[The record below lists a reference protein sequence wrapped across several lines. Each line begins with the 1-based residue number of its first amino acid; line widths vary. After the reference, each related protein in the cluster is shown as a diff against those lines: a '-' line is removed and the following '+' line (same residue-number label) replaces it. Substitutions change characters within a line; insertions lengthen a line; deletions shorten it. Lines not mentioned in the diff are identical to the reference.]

1 MENIMLGASK
11 VAVFQ
16 VIAEFLG
23 RFMKALSMEFL
34 FFGAIG
40 LLAILWIFAIVRT
53 RHSYELRLLKSVGKL
68 NKYLTKTPYIE
79 EGNLIEFNNKMK
91 TVPQTLRYCWQEY
104 MLNRDK
110 MPSEY
115 INVKSCIEQP
125 SKTSS
130 YTNTV
135 RGCKMFT
142 IVLALLSFLLGLAS
156 IGIET
161 PIGTSNVFAGN
172 LTSVIVSLFVSAIT
186 PVSIMAF
193 GYIFVIFLNARQSAI
208 VADLYY
214 SFHEFQRS
222 IDKACTKLPDFIDYE
237 VLFTK
242 KEIRNGIPVLQEYLE
257 KMSLLEQ
264 KRKEEETLAPA
275 EYEEY
280 EFEKLGVDNSLLLD
294 RAMKESEKY
303 LTIKSNLSER
313 IKDIEKKQYTLQK
326 AYDEQTKEYER
337 RIQASN
343 ESIQQLNEQMQS
355 TNSKIESNY
364 IRKRVNDEQQRL
376 QQVLSDQDN
385 ANQRFQKDQDIM
397 QAEIDKYKKD
407 IEKRK
412 TVAEDAMIAEC
423 KTYVNKV
430 YEKVSKVALE
440 KIEPYTKQL
449 EEQQEELKGK
459 ITTLDNQAVEK
470 MEVIKAMED
479 KLSTLEHEFNLK
491 TAEIEALKS
500 VKEYFTSEEFFKR
513 VALEKKDLEQYVQS
527 RQGERAL
534 ISEKEYDGAL
544 ATEDLGA
551 IEIQQSATAVNN
563 EELSVALEQLEQ
575 LKQQNE
581 QLLAQNEKA
590 TKEKEALLQENQK
603 LKSTSANLTKEQEK
617 LKKTIDETLTTISL
631 QEKEAVQDKRVQ
643 DLQSIKL
650 SHIPYSGKY
659 TAVPAKSQ
667 SRKNSTLKT
676 SLNKLLQTVERLN
689 DTKTVTKNAKVNK
702 K

>member
-1 MENIMLGASK
+1 MTKRKKEKIKMENIMLGASK

-172 LTSVIVSLFVSAIT
+172 LTSVIVSLFVSAII

-479 KLSTLEHEFNLK
+479 KLATLEHEFNLK

-590 TKEKEALLQENQK
+590 TKEKEALLQ
-603 LKSTSANLTKEQEK
+603 
-617 LKKTIDETLTTISL
+617 
-631 QEKEAVQDKRVQ
+631 
-643 DLQSIKL
+643 
-650 SHIPYSGKY
+650 
-659 TAVPAKSQ
+659 
-667 SRKNSTLKT
+667 
-676 SLNKLLQTVERLN
+676 
-689 DTKTVTKNAKVNK
+689 
-702 K
+702 

>member
-1 MENIMLGASK
+1 MKMGNIMLGASK

-16 VIAEFLG
+16 LVAEFVG
-23 RFMKALSMEFL
+23 RFMKAINMEYL
-34 FFGAIG
+34 FFGSVG
-40 LLAILWIFAIVRT
+40 LLALLWIFAIVRT
-53 RHSYELRLLKSVGKL
+53 RHSYELKLLQSVNKL

-91 TVPQTLRYCWQEY
+91 AVPQTLRYCWQEY
-104 MLNRDK
+104 MLSRDK

-115 INVKSCIEQP
+115 MNVKSCIEQP

-142 IVLALLSFLLGLAS
+142 VVLALLSFLLGLAS
-156 IGIET
+156 VGIES
-161 PIGTSNVFAGN
+161 PIATSNIFAGN
-172 LTSVIVSLFVSAIT
+172 LASVIVNLFVSLVI
-186 PVSIMAF
+186 PVAIMAL
-193 GYIFVIFLNARQSAI
+193 GYLFVIFLNARQSAI

-214 SFHEFQRS
+214 TFHEFQRG

-257 KMSLLEQ
+257 KMSILEQ
-264 KRKEEETLAPA
+264 KRKDEEALAPV

-280 EFEKLGVDNSLLLD
+280 EFAKLGVDNSLLLD
-294 RAMKESEKY
+294 RAMRESEKY
-303 LTIKSNLSER
+303 LTIKSNLSDR

-343 ESIQQLNEQMQS
+343 ESIQQLNEQMQN

-385 ANQRFQKDQDIM
+385 ANQRFKKDQDIM

-407 IEKRK
+407 IERRK
-412 TVAEDAMIAEC
+412 NIAEEAMIAEC

-440 KIEPYTKQL
+440 KIEPYTKEL
-449 EEQQEELKGK
+449 ENQQEELKQK

-470 MEVIKAMED
+470 MEVIKAMEE

-513 VALEKKDLEQYVQS
+513 VALEKKDLEEYVQS

-534 ISEKEYDGAL
+534 VSEKEYEGAL
-544 ATEDLGA
+544 A
-551 IEIQQSATAVNN
+551 SANLSNPYDNQASSNQN
-563 EELSVALEQLEQ
+563 SEELAQALAQVEA

-581 QLLAQNEKA
+581 ALA
-590 TKEKEALLQENQK
+590 KEKEGLVAENHK
-603 LKSTSANLTKEQEK
+603 LKTTSASLTKEQEK

-631 QEKEAVQDKRVQ
+631 QEKESVQDKRVQ
-643 DLQSIKL
+643 DLQNIKL

-659 TAVPAKSQ
+659 TVVPTKAQ
-667 SRKNSTLKT
+667 SKKNNTLKT